1 MPLDLENP
9 ALRVTVE
16 SWTLCLVAFP
26 LPLIADIGGI
36 DDKGSN
42 SKGEESLLLE
52 KIDSVEKK
60 TRKDTNEEA
69 FFSLTR
75 TAHEISILANEH
87 AAESICEEARALRV
101 KLFDDPPTRW
111 RALRIV
117 GPLDL
122 SMVRLQQ
129 RAH

>member
-1 MPLDLENP
+1 MPLDLANP
-9 ALRVTVE
+9 VLRVTVE

-26 LPLIADIGGI
+26 LPLITRIGGI
-36 DDKGSN
+36 E
-42 SKGEESLLLE
+42 EESLLLE
-52 KIDSVEKK
+52 KIALVEKK
-60 TRKDTNEEA
+60 ARKDTKEGS

-75 TAHEISILANEH
+75 TAHEISMLADED
-87 AAESICEEARALRV
+87 AAKSICKEAKELRV

-122 SMVRLQQ
+122 SMVRLLLQQ
-129 RAH
+129 